1 MLLTQNALWIHFTW
15 SGLHHFLNNSIL
27 YNLIWDFDTYIPRE
41 VERFHLCFK
50 SFRPSARPGIPLLF
64 VTTEIQNMLLGY
76 FKYCLLSEL
85 FLEYTSPFSEVSL
98 HLFSLALILVLVYFV
113 NKLHLLLA
121 NYFFCVYHAQLW
133 KAEKIFQSYFLIPAG
148 LLIIS
153 NISPSWISLLD
164 SRLLYPSVYSMSP
177 FF

>member
-1 MLLTQNALWIHFTW
+1 MQFTCYSLTQNSLWIHFTW

-27 YNLIWDFDTYIPRE
+27 YNLIWDFDTYIPRQ

-50 SFRPSARPGIPLLF
+50 SFRPSRPGIPLLF
-64 VTTEIQNMLLGY
+64 VTTEIQNMLLGH
-76 FKYCLLSEL
+76 FKYCLLSGL

-121 NYFFCVYHAQLW
+121 NYFFVSIMPNSGKQRR
-133 KAEKIFQSYFLIPAG
+133 YFRAT
-148 LLIIS
+148 
-153 NISPSWISLLD
+153 
-164 SRLLYPSVYSMSP
+164 
-177 FF
+177 F